1 MMTLTALAVGQH
13 GEPHLHVW
21 HNSHAKCLKLS
32 DPSARFILLTKRKEQ
47 KMNNT
52 ESAIDAL
59 KLANQ
64 LLGDMFGI
72 DESEESN

>member
-1 MMTLTALAVGQH
+1 MKDTQNAL
-13 GEPHLHVW
+13 
-21 HNSHAKCLKLS
+21 
-32 DPSARFILLTKRKEQ
+32 
-47 KMNNT
+47 
-52 ESAIDAL
+52 DAL